1 MRIERERRNTT
12 VNQSNVVVRKMAHD
26 DLEAA
31 LEILDKWGMAPRPD
45 LENAERSGIEI
56 GNSFVAETEDGRIVG
71 VASYIVH
78 DSQRAETAS
87 LAVDPEVRGTG
98 VGYQLQQ
105 ARLKEMNARGIQK
118 VRTETDRPETID
130 WYVRK
135 FGYRIVGT
143 SPKKHP
149 FSLADVDEWTVL
161 EMSLRPMSSAGSQA
175 LTHLCP
181 APDANREVCGRKE
194 RVQK

>member
-1 MRIERERRNTT
+1 MG
-12 VNQSNVVVRKMAHD
+12 QSNVVIRKMTHD
-26 DLEAA
+26 DLQAA
-31 LEILDKWGMAPRPD
+31 LAILAKWGMAPRPD

-56 GNSFVAETEDGRIVG
+56 GNSFVAQTEEGRIVG
-71 VASYIVH
+71 IASYIVH
-78 DSQRAETAS
+78 DSQHAETAS

-135 FGYRIVGT
+135 FGYRIVG
-143 SPKKHP
+143 SNPKKHP
-149 FSLADVDEWTVL
+149 FSLPDVDEWTVL
-161 EMSLRPMSSAGSQA
+161 EVELVP
-175 LTHLCP
+175 
-181 APDANREVCGRKE
+181 NV
-194 RVQK
+194 